1 MANPITNAV
10 EDPFDGD
17 SIPSTAFHHVQST
30 TKGGSYPDI
39 VAPAAHNYPDTSA
52 TRTFIYL
59 PEAID
64 QSDLSGSRPMT
75 VTGSSFGNLTRVGT
89 SPGAGEYRIPNTTT
103 SSRPHII
110 EINSGQWGETISF
123 DYYGTGTVENKPE
136 AESFQADYVDDAAA
150 ASFKRVYT
158 KILEIGEWNM
168 NSNASGSE
176 TVTVAHGI
184 TGLLTKDGVRLSATI
199 RNDANTEWHDFIVSA
214 FSGSVTNLSSAELY
228 ADATNINI
236 EINRATSP
244 GSGACSI
251 FDNTNFNATSYN
263 RGWIT
268 IQYFE

>member
-64 QSDLSGSRPMT
+64 QSDLLGSRPMT
-75 VTGSSFGNLTRVGT
+75 VTGSSFGNMTRVGT

-123 DYYGTGTVENKPE
+123 DYYGTGTIHN
-136 AESFQADYVDDAAA
+136 SSGDDQLIDGNLVVSGDSSAAA
-150 ASFKRVYT
+150 FNTYAVATSGNGQLLKQVASTATITFELKKPVTAWFQWAGLGTYT
-158 KILEIGEWNM
+158 FEIWSGGAWTVIHNAVSTDKT
-168 NSNASGSE
+168 NQHLNPAYYRLSHASGPG
-176 TVTVAHGI
+176 VVNMFI
-184 TGLLTKDGVRLSATI
+184 TGVFGISDIT
-199 RNDANTEWHDFIVSA
+199 NTSDIS
-214 FSGSVTNLSSAELY
+214 T
-228 ADATNINI
+228 
-236 EINRATSP
+236 
-244 GSGACSI
+244 
-251 FDNTNFNATSYN
+251 
-263 RGWIT
+263 
-268 IQYFE
+268 